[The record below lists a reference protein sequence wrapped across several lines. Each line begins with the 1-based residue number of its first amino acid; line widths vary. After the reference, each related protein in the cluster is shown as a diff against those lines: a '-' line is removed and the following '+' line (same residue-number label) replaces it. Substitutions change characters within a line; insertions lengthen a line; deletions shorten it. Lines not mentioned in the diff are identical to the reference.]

1 MLKIL
6 REAYFELGISY
17 PTKLSFKCDYKIK
30 TFSYTQSLKGFT
42 IHRFGEN
49 YIRKKVLQEIQKEDT
64 GNQETTRTVV
74 KLNLRTEAYSG
85 RGK

>member
-6 REAYFELGISY
+6 REAYFELGILY

-64 GNQETTRTVV
+64 GRKSRNYEECHEI
-74 KLNLRTEAYSG
+74 NLRTEAVQQV
-85 RGK
+85 